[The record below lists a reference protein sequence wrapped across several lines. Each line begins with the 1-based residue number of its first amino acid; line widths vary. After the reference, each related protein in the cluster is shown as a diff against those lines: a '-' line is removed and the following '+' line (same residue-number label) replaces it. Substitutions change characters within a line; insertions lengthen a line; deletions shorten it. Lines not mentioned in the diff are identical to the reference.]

1 VERVKVEESASEAV
15 WPFWWPIAALGGS
28 MGIFAV
34 LGVIGYQEL
43 FPRGSEARD
52 VARVFS
58 EMLERY
64 GFITSVTEHD
74 DFAVVDFY
82 DPKLRSMLRDAG
94 IPYDREKAATFSDMV
109 IGSLEF
115 MPAPGRRVLVSGD
128 IPMTAMRKYGARGSW
143 RETVA
148 IPRGINVTELHWHTV
163 DGLPAA
169 HVHISGVDVSLKS
182 LAEFVVALRNMS
194 ESFASVGGW

>member
-1 VERVKVEESASEAV
+1 VEESAFEAV
-15 WPFWWPIAALGGS
+15 WPFWWPIAALGGF
-28 MGIFAV
+28 MGMFVV
-34 LGVIGYQEL
+34 LGVIGCQEL
-43 FPRGSEARD
+43 FPRSSEAREARD

-58 EMLERY
+58 EMLERR
-64 GFITSVTEHD
+64 GFVTSVAEHD

-94 IPYDREKAATFSDMV
+94 IPYDREKALTFSDMV

-115 MPAPGRRVLVSGD
+115 MPAPGRRVFVSGD

-143 RETVA
+143 RETVS

-163 DGLPAA
+163 DGLPAT

-182 LAEFVVALRNMS
+182 LAEFIVALRNMS
-194 ESFASVGGW
+194 ESFATVGGS

>member
-1 VERVKVEESASEAV
+1 MPVENQEESEVV
-15 WPFWWPIAALGGS
+15 WPFWWPIAALGGF
-28 MGIFAV
+28 MGVFAV
-34 LGVIGYQEL
+34 LGVMGYQEL
-43 FPRGSEARD
+43 FPRGPRARD

-58 EMLERY
+58 ETLERY
-64 GFITSVTEHD
+64 GFVTSVAEHD
-74 DFAVVDFY
+74 DYAVVDFY

-115 MPAPGRRVLVSGD
+115 MPASGGRVVVSGD

-148 IPRGINVTELHWHTV
+148 VPRGISVTELHWHTV
-163 DGLPAA
+163 DGLPAT
-169 HVHISGVDVSLKS
+169 HIHISGVDVSLKS
-182 LAEFVVALRNMS
+182 LAEFVVALRNTS
-194 ESFASVGGW
+194 ESFATVGGL